1 MSRVRRDI
9 GSTFVA
15 NAIGAGAAFVG
26 GIVLAR
32 WLGPGLRGL
41 FELGLFVANSA
52 LLVLSLGVNLPV
64 SVFGTQEPA
73 RGIWAYRFGL
83 WWLMGLLAVG
93 GLVLATTQLEQAIA
107 LGTLAAFA
115 ALFFNQQ
122 VNALLVGVGRIGW
135 LNLGVAARWFTYLCG
150 LLGLWLWAPAD
161 AQVGL
166 GWFAASALVGTS
178 VAAWGIGVGRGMGEE
193 GRVDRSARLASEAT
207 GNRWNTLWFG
217 MRGQLSNIFQF
228 ASYRFDVVLVS
239 LWVGKQGLGVYA
251 VGVMF
256 AEALWLLPNA
266 LGTVLLSHTPRS
278 TRAEA
283 DRRLAALLPTALAV
297 VGVGAAGMS
306 VAAPFAVRW
315 YLGAGYREVPVVTW
329 CLMPG
334 AVALSGAKVLANE
347 LTARGFPGINAIIA
361 AVGAVVTVACDV
373 LLIPKFG
380 IVGAAVASSIGYTLI
395 LVMMWRAFR
404 QRFPRVRAA

>member
-1 MSRVRRDI
+1 VNRVARDI

-15 NAIGAGAAFVG
+15 NAIGAASAFFG
-26 GIVLAR
+26 GMVLAR

-41 FELGLFVANSA
+41 FELGLFVANSS

-64 SVFGTQEPA
+64 SVFGTREPA

-93 GLVLATTQLEQAIA
+93 ALVIATTQLERAIA

-135 LNLGVAARWFTYLCG
+135 LNLGVAARWFAYLCG
-150 LLGLWLWAPAD
+150 LLVLWLWVPAD
-161 AQVGL
+161 AEVAL
-166 GWFAASALVGTS
+166 GWFAASALAGTL
-178 VAAWGIGVGRGMGEE
+178 VAVWGIRGENG
-193 GRVDRSARLASEAT
+193 GVDRSARVADGAMGARRS
-207 GNRWNTLWFG
+207 TLWFG
-217 MRGQLSNIFQF
+217 VRGQLSNIFQF

-278 TRAEA
+278 TREEA
-283 DRRLAALLPTALAV
+283 DRRLATLLPVALAA
-297 VGVGAAGMS
+297 VGVGAAAIS

-315 YLGAGYREVPVVTW
+315 YLGAAYREVPVVTW
-329 CLMPG
+329 WLMPG

-361 AVGAVVTVACDV
+361 AVGAVVTVAGDV
-373 LLIPKFG
+373 LLIPTFG
-380 IVGAAVASSIGYTLI
+380 IVGASMASSIGYSLI

-404 QRFPRVRAA
+404 HRFPPVRAA